1 MDFLV
6 DGSTCNR
13 SANGLLKHA
22 DTANWLVGKRG
33 ALNWTLQVIQSI
45 AVTGKPDNQ
54 IIKHIN
60 SMRNLGEAEDHGLR
74 LRGADSHSHTAP
86 DLRG

>member
-1 MDFLV
+1 MVFLV

-13 SANGLLKHA
+13 FANGLIKHA
-22 DTANWLVGKRG
+22 DRLVGKRG

-74 LRGADSHSHTAP
+74 LRGADSHSH
-86 DLRG
+86 RKCSS

>member
-1 MDFLV
+1 MVFLV
-6 DGSTCNR
+6 DGFTCNR
-13 SANGLLKHA
+13 SANGLYQINTGWTDWK
-22 DTANWLVGKRG
+22 WG

-60 SMRNLGEAEDHGLR
+60 SIRNLGEAEDHGLR